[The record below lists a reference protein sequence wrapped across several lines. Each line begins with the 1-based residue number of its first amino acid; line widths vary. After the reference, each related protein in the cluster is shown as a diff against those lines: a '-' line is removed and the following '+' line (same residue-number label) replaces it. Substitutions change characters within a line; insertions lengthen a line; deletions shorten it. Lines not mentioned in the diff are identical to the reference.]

1 MIPSVLLAAY
11 FQPGLLWWS
20 HNFIA
25 FQISFEFLNFE
36 TSSSSKSVSLY
47 KLWEMFYKEILEQTG
62 PESAVLEHLQAI
74 ILKRFSLCAN
84 HGVALVDSMYVP
96 VCPKIS
102 WIRHCRVLKM
112 SLELRDSFAFVFVF
126 YSSA

>member
-1 MIPSVLLAAY
+1 
-11 FQPGLLWWS
+11 
-20 HNFIA
+20 
-25 FQISFEFLNFE
+25 
-36 TSSSSKSVSLY
+36 
-47 KLWEMFYKEILEQTG
+47 MFYKEILEQTG

-96 VCPKIS
+96 VCPKTP
-102 WIRHCRVLKM
+102 WIRHCRVLNM
-112 SLELRDSFAFVFVF
+112 PLELLDSFAFVFVS